1 MKLETL
7 EYKKLAR
14 MSHLGGELRHRLPKL
29 AGKLLDTFGERLRKL
44 ANLTASLASARGRVG
59 ARARGK
65 QMARATLRSD
75 LVAIGRTA
83 RAIALDRPELDARR
97 FRTPPNG
104 EQRLLATA
112 RSVAAEAAPLR
123 DAFLAHAMARNF
135 LDVLNQH
142 IQEFRTHQDGLC
154 GRRTRTRGYGGAHRG
169 GHAASTSGSE
179 TPRRN
184 REERICVKTRRRW
197 WRGTRRASSDGRECR
212 DVRPRQP
219 LQRP

>member
-112 RSVAAEAAPLR
+112 RSVAAPQGSPQNRPTKVTSKPANEGGPGPGCFTATCR
-123 DAFLAHAMARNF
+123 D
-135 LDVLNQH
+135 
-142 IQEFRTHQDGLC
+142 
-154 GRRTRTRGYGGAHRG
+154 
-169 GHAASTSGSE
+169 
-179 TPRRN
+179 
-184 REERICVKTRRRW
+184 
-197 WRGTRRASSDGRECR
+197 RAS
-212 DVRPRQP
+212 
-219 LQRP
+219 LF